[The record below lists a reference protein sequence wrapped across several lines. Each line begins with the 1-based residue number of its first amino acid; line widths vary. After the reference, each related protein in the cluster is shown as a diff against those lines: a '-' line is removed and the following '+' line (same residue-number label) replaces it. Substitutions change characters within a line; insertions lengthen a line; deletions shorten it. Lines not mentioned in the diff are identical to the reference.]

1 MRRLTRL
8 VESLAVLATF
18 AIGATASLAQGGT
31 KTEVD
36 LNLVLAVDVSWS
48 MDPEEQRLQRD
59 GYVGAF
65 RDPQVIK
72 AIRSGPQQ
80 RIAVTYF
87 EWAGPDIHFM
97 VIPWMIVDGPAAAH
111 RLADELSKREISRHR
126 MTSISSALQYADR
139 QLSASPFRAQ
149 RSVIDVSGDG
159 PNNSGLS
166 PVTLVRDE
174 LLAKGVIINGLPI
187 TLKAGQY
194 SGFGWGQDI
203 GDLDAYYGNC
213 VIGGPGSFMIPI
225 KQLDEFTTATRQK
238 LLLEI
243 SGLDQ
248 PRIRRVQDTGPG
260 PAARAGKGASPQ
272 YDCLVG
278 ERNWRRRFRDWDR
291 F

>member
-1 MRRLTRL
+1 MRSLTEFTRAIAAIAL
-8 VESLAVLATF
+8 MALSPALA
-18 AIGATASLAQGGT
+18 LAQNAT
-31 KTEVD
+31 PAEVD

-72 AIRSGPQQ
+72 AIQSGPQQ

-87 EWAGPDIHFM
+87 EWAGPDIHFI
-97 VIPWMIVDGPAAAH
+97 VVPWMIVDGQGAAH
-111 RLADELSKREISRHR
+111 KLAEDLSKREISRHR
-126 MTSISSALQYADR
+126 MTSISSALQFADR
-139 QLSASPFRAQ
+139 QLAASPFRAP
-149 RSVIDVSGDG
+149 RRVIDVSGDG
-159 PNNSGLS
+159 PNNSGMA

-174 LLAKGVIINGLPI
+174 LLANGVIINGLPI
-187 TLKAGQY
+187 TLKTGHT

-203 GDLDAYYGNC
+203 GDLDAYYSNC

-225 KQLDEFTTATRQK
+225 KKLDEFATATRQK

-243 SGLDQ
+243 SDLRQ
-248 PRIRRVQDTGPG
+248 PQLHRVQDGNLG
-260 PAARAGKGASPQ
+260 PAPNGATKSG

>member
-1 MRRLTRL
+1 MRSLTEFTRAIAAIAL
-8 VESLAVLATF
+8 MALSPALA
-18 AIGATASLAQGGT
+18 LAQNAT
-31 KTEVD
+31 PAEVD

-72 AIRSGPQQ
+72 AIQSGPQQ

-87 EWAGPDIHFM
+87 EWAGPDIHFI
-97 VIPWMIVDGPAAAH
+97 VVPWMIVDGQGAAH
-111 RLADELSKREISRHR
+111 KLAEDLSKREISRHR
-126 MTSISSALQYADR
+126 MTSISSALQFADR
-139 QLSASPFRAQ
+139 QLAASPFRAP
-149 RSVIDVSGDG
+149 RRVIDVSGDG
-159 PNNSGLS
+159 PNNSGMA

-174 LLAKGVIINGLPI
+174 LLANGVIINGLPI
-187 TLKAGQY
+187 TLKTGQT

-203 GDLDAYYGNC
+203 GDLDAYYSNC

-225 KQLDEFTTATRQK
+225 KKLDEFATATRQK

-243 SGLDQ
+243 SDLGQ
-248 PRIRRVQDTGPG
+248 PMLHRVQDG
-260 PAARAGKGASPQ
+260 SPRPVPNGSTNSG